1 MAARADQ
8 GRRPI
13 LRRDYQPP
21 AWLVDHVDLRL
32 DLAADNTVVECELQ
46 VRRNPAADDA
56 RAPLTLHGVGLA
68 TREVTVNGQEITE
81 RQRRLDGET
90 MVIGQVPDQARVT
103 TRVSVH
109 PDRNTAL
116 EGLYASGPSL
126 LTQCE
131 AEGFRKITWFPDR
144 PDVMSTYRVRLEAR
158 RDTYPVLLSNGN
170 LVESGDLGDGRHFA
184 VWEDPFPKP
193 SYLFALVASQLE
205 AISDTFQ
212 TRSGRDV
219 TLKVFSE
226 RENLH
231 RLDYAMQSL
240 KRAMAWDEERFGLEY
255 DLDVYHIIATH
266 DFNMG
271 AMENKSLNIFNARY
285 VLADRETATDADFEA
300 VEAVIGHEYFHNW
313 TGNRVTCRD
322 WFQLTLKE
330 GLTVFRDQ
338 EFTADMRSRPVKRID
353 DVATLMARQFAEDA
367 GPMAHSVRP
376 ERYIEI
382 NNFYT
387 ATVYEKGAEVVRM
400 YQTLLGREGF
410 RRGLDLYFQRH
421 DGQAVTCDDFLA
433 AMADANQRDLTQFAR
448 WYAQVGTP
456 RVEASAAFD
465 HERDEYILKFRQ
477 SLPDHPDNHQRGPLM
492 IPVRIGFLDQSNQ
505 PLPVTRVGEDQPG
518 AETRLLVL
526 TQVDSEFRFRDLPAD
541 ALPSLLRDY
550 SAPVALAFP
559 WRDADLARLAGHDP
573 DPFNRWHAGRRL
585 AERVLEQ
592 AIDGGGRLP
601 QASGLLQDVWSL
613 TLEETSLDPALV
625 SELLTLPTEVE
636 LAQGRKLVDVEVI
649 HGARDGLIRKLVAAL
664 EASLLQ
670 VYERLAGPNN
680 DGLGEGAAIARRR
693 LKNSV
698 LAYLSM
704 AASHARHDL
713 AGEQFERADNM
724 TDRLA
729 ALRCLVHADVEAGRQ
744 ALATFERRFGN
755 DPLVMDKW
763 FAVQAGRPA
772 PEAVEQ
778 ITELMNHPAFSLRNP
793 NKVRALFGTF
803 AQLNPRGFHR
813 ADGAGYALIGGAI
826 RDIDTLNPQVAAR
839 LVTAFNRWRAYDAER
854 AERMQAELKAIA
866 AKKGLSPDVEEVVA
880 AALRPR
886 RRPAS

>member
-1 MAARADQ
+1 MAARSDQ

-21 AWLVDHVDLRL
+21 AWLVDHVDLKL
-32 DLAADNTVVECELQ
+32 ELAAGETLVECELE
-46 VRRNPAADDA
+46 VRRNPDSDDP
-56 RAPLTLHGVGLA
+56 RAPLTLNGVGLA
-68 TREVTVNGQEITE
+68 TREVSVDGQAVTE
-81 RQRRLDGET
+81 RQQRLDGET
-90 MVIGQVPDQARVT
+90 MIIGQVPDQARVKT
-103 TRVSVH
+103 CVIMH

-116 EGLYASGPSL
+116 EGLYATGESL

-144 PDVMSTYRVRLEAR
+144 PDVMSSYRVRLEAD

-170 LVESGDLGDGRHFA
+170 LIGSGAVGKGRHFA

-193 SYLFALVASQLE
+193 SYLFALVAGRLE
-205 AISDTFQ
+205 AITDTFR
-212 TRSGRDV
+212 TRSGREV

-240 KRAMAWDEERFGLEY
+240 KRAMAWDEERYGLEY

-285 VLADRETATDADFEA
+285 VLADRDTATDADFEA

-353 DVATLMARQFAEDA
+353 DVAMLMARQFAEDA

-400 YQTLLGREGF
+400 YQTLLGRQGF
-410 RRGLDLYFQRH
+410 RRGLDLYFERH

-433 AMADANQRDLTQFAR
+433 AMADANDRDLTQFAR

-456 RVEASAAFD
+456 RVEASAAYD
-465 HERDEYILKFRQ
+465 TERAEYVLKFRQ
-477 SLPDHPDNHQRGPLM
+477 SLPDHPDNQQRGPLM
-492 IPVRIGFLDQSNQ
+492 IPVRIGFLDRDDQ
-505 PLPVTRVGEDQPG
+505 PLPVTRVGEDTPG

-526 TQVDSEFRFRDLPAD
+526 TQFDSEYRFRDLPAD

-550 SAPVALAFP
+550 SAPVALEFP
-559 WRDADLARLAGHDP
+559 WRDEDLARLAAHDS
-573 DPFNRWHAGRRL
+573 DPFNRWHSGRRL
-585 AERVLEQ
+585 AERVLDR
-592 AIDGGGRLP
+592 AIDAGGTLP
-601 QASGLLQDVWSL
+601 DAAELLHGVWSRAL
-613 TLEETSLDPALV
+613 TEPGLDPALAAELMALP
-625 SELLTLPTEVE
+625 SETE
-636 LAQGRKLVDVEVI
+636 LAQRRSLVDVEVI
-649 HGARDGLIRKLVAAL
+649 HGARDGLIRGLVGEL
-664 EASLLQ
+664 EPLMIDT
-670 VYERLAGPNN
+670 YERLVASADKASGQEAAAG
-680 DGLGEGAAIARRR
+680 RR

-698 LAYLSM
+698 LDHLGK
-704 AASHARHDL
+704 ARTGACGEL
-713 AGEQFERADNM
+713 AVRQYERADNM
-724 TDRLA
+724 NDRLA
-729 ALRCLVHADVEAGRQ
+729 ALRCLVHGGGEAAER
-744 ALATFERRFGN
+744 ALDSFEARYGS

-763 FAVQAGRPA
+763 FAVQAGRPE
-772 PEAVEQ
+772 PESVDRV
-778 ITELMNHPAFSLRNP
+778 TELMAHPAFSLRNP
-793 NKVRALFGTF
+793 NKVRALIGTF
-803 AQLNPRGFHR
+803 SHSNPRGFHR
-813 ADGAGYALIGGAI
+813 ADGSGYALIGGVI
-826 RDIDTLNPQVAAR
+826 REIDSLNPQIAAR

-854 AERMQAELKAIA
+854 AERMQAELRAIA
-866 AKKGLSPDVEEVVA
+866 SKKGLSPDVEEMVA

-886 RRPAS
+886 RRKAS

>member
-32 DLAADNTVVECELQ
+32 DLAADETGVECELQ
-46 VRRNPAADDA
+46 VRRNPASPDP
-56 RAPLTLHGVGLA
+56 RAPLTLHGVGL
-68 TREVTVNGQEITE
+68 TTHEVAVDGRAVGE
-81 RQRRLDGET
+81 RQRRFDGET
-90 MVIGQVPDQARVT
+90 MVIGQVPDHARVT
-103 TRVSVH
+103 TRVSIH

-144 PDVMSTYRVRLEAR
+144 PDVMSTYRVRLEAW
-158 RDTYPVLLSNGN
+158 RDVYPVLLSNGN
-170 LVESGDLGDGRHFA
+170 RVESGDADDGRHFA

-193 SYLFALVASQLE
+193 SYLFAIVAGKLE
-205 AISDTFQ
+205 AITDTFR
-212 TRSGRDV
+212 TRSGREV
-219 TLKVFSE
+219 TLKIYSE

-240 KRAMAWDEERFGLEY
+240 KRAMAWDEERYGLEY

-353 DVATLMARQFAEDA
+353 DVAALMARQFAEDA

-400 YQTLLGREGF
+400 YQTLLGRDGF

-433 AMADANQRDLTQFAR
+433 AMADANERDLTQFAR

-456 RVEASAAFD
+456 HVEASAAYD
-465 HERDEYILKFRQ
+465 AQNGEYVLKFRQ
-477 SLPDHPDNHQRGPLM
+477 SLPEHPDNHQRGPLM
-492 IPVRIGFLDQSNQ
+492 IPVRIGFLDRNNR
-505 PLPVTRVGEDQPG
+505 PLPVTRASENQPG

-526 TQVDSEFRFRDLPAD
+526 TQVDSEYRFRDLPAD

-550 SAPVALAFP
+550 SAPVALEFP

-573 DPFNRWHAGRRL
+573 DPFNRWHSGRRL

-592 AIDGGGRLP
+592 SIESGGQLP
-601 QASGLLQDVWSL
+601 EAAALLQEVWSRTL
-613 TLEETSLDPALV
+613 TERGLDPALAA
-625 SELLTLPTEVE
+625 ELLALPTETE
-636 LAQGRKLVDVEVI
+636 LAQRRTLVDVEVI
-649 HGARDGLIRKLVAAL
+649 HSARHGLIRALIAEL
-664 EASLLQ
+664 EATMLQ
-670 VYERLAGPNN
+670 AYERLAGT
-680 DGLGEGAAIARRR
+680 DSDEAGDSAAAARRR
-693 LKNSV
+693 LKNTV
-698 LAYLSM
+698 LAYLVM
-704 AASHARHDL
+704 NPETAYHDL
-713 AGEQFERADNM
+713 AVEQFERADNM

-729 ALRCLVHADVEAGRQ
+729 ALRCLVHADAGEQ
-744 ALATFERRFGN
+744 ALARFEHRFSH

-763 FAVQAGRPA
+763 FTVQAARPD
-772 PEAVEQ
+772 PDAVERVR
-778 ITELMNHPAFSLRNP
+778 ELMGHPAFSLRNP
-793 NKVRALFGTF
+793 NKVRALFGAF
-803 AQLNPRGFHR
+803 AQANPRAFHR

-826 RDIDTLNPQVAAR
+826 REIDTLNPQVAAR

-854 AERMQAELKAIA
+854 AERMQGELRAIA

-886 RRPAS
+886 RPSAR